1 MSPRVTSPAWIA
13 RLHTGS
19 LKALRRGTRAP
30 TTRLEVVEIGEL
42 GRLPLRQAR
51 PTPRPRDRR
60 PQITARIADD
70 DASMATMRLRVE
82 LDKTFLERLRT
93 SPRKAISEL
102 MWNAL
107 DADAEMIKVDLGVNE
122 VGGVTTITVTDDG
135 HGMTADE
142 ARQGFGRLGGSWKAA
157 ASETRSKRR
166 ALHGR
171 EGRGRF
177 LAAKIAGR
185 ARWMS
190 VARSTDGEHRKTVV
204 EIYRRTLDDVEIR
217 DEGTTDEPTGTVVM
231 LSDFDAPPTGL
242 GGSAVADRL
251 TGEFALYLT
260 KYPVKLTYDGFA
272 IDPKAL
278 QASTSTYE
286 LETPDESDAHLD
298 VVEWVKP
305 MERRLFVCDDNG
317 TALSELLPGVQAAGF
332 EFTAYVRWDGFIAD
346 AALDLAE
353 LSAGPTADVIEA
365 ARDKLR
371 EHFRERAQHRRREV
385 IEAWKQE
392 KVYPYEEPP
401 SNEVER
407 TSRELFDVIAFTA
420 RDAVGGNNH
429 AQRFALRLLREA
441 LERDPGHLRRVLEE
455 VLELD
460 PARLADLNQLLDR
473 TTLAAIV
480 SAARSITDRLDF
492 LRALH
497 EIIFEREIQARLLE
511 RSQLHRILA
520 TETWLFGEEYHLV
533 ADDESLTNVL
543 RRHLRC
549 LERDA
554 MAAENVTDEHGR
566 TRIVDL
572 MLAKSLEHSANRR
585 GHVVIELK
593 RPSVSIG
600 HKEVAQIR
608 DYAQAV
614 ADDAQFDK
622 TATQWDFWVVSTDMD
637 DAIKRQ
643 ANQRNREPGLLDDY
657 EGVNVRIWAKT
668 WGQIIQDATHRL
680 KFVRQQLEYTSG
692 RDQAIQYLH
701 ERHRD
706 YVPDPLPVA
715 ETPAADT
722 PGRSRPGVLET
733 APANGD
739 SDATN
744 CPALRGCE
752 RG

>member
-1 MSPRVTSPAWIA
+1 
-13 RLHTGS
+13 
-19 LKALRRGTRAP
+19 
-30 TTRLEVVEIGEL
+30 
-42 GRLPLRQAR
+42 
-51 PTPRPRDRR
+51 
-60 PQITARIADD
+60 
-70 DASMATMRLRVE
+70 MRLRVE

-102 MWNAL
+102 IWNAL
-107 DADAEMIKVDLGVNE
+107 DADAETIQVELGVNE
-122 VGGVTTITVTDDG
+122 IGGVTTITVTDDG

-142 ARQGFGRLGGSWKAA
+142 AREGFGRLGGSWKATA
-157 ASETRSKRR
+157 TETRGKRR

-185 ARWMS
+185 AGWIS
-190 VARSTDGEHRKTVV
+190 IARATDGHRRTVV
-204 EIYRRTLDDVEIR
+204 EIYRRSLDDVEIR
-217 DEGTTDEPTGTVVM
+217 DEGTADESTGTTVT

-260 KYPVKLTYDGFA
+260 KYPVEITYDGFA

-286 LETPDESDAHLD
+286 LETPDEHEAHLD
-298 VVEWVKP
+298 VVEWSKP
-305 MERRLFVCDDNG
+305 MDRRLFLCDDNG
-317 TALSELLPGVQAAGF
+317 TALSELPPGVQAAGF

-346 AALDLAE
+346 SAIDLAE
-353 LSAGPTADVIEA
+353 LSTGPTADVIEA

-371 EHFRERAQHRRREV
+371 EHFRERARDRRREV
-385 IEAWKQE
+385 IEAWKQA
-392 KVYPYEEPP
+392 KVYPYEAPP
-401 SNEVER
+401 SSEVDR
-407 TSRELFDVIAFTA
+407 TSRELFDVVAFTA
-420 RDAVGGNNH
+420 RDAVGGDNQ
-429 AQRFALRLLREA
+429 AQRFTLRLLREA

-460 PARLADLNQLLDR
+460 AVRLADLNQLLDR

-497 EIIFEREIQARLLE
+497 EIIYERDVQARLLE

-549 LERDA
+549 LDRDE

-572 MLAKSLEHSANRR
+572 MLAKSLEHAANRR
-585 GHVVIELK
+585 EHLVIELK
-593 RPSVSIG
+593 RPSVRIG

-622 TATQWDFWVVSTDMD
+622 ATTQWDFWVVSTDMD
-637 DAIKRQ
+637 DAIRRQ

-657 EGVNVRIWAKT
+657 EDVNVRIWAKT

-701 ERHRD
+701 ERHQD
-706 YVPDPLPVA
+706 YVPDPLRVTD
-715 ETPAADT
+715 TPAEDA
-722 PGRSRPGVLET
+722 PGRSDPGLPET
-733 APANGD
+733 APAKGER
-739 SDATN
+739 DAS
-744 CPALRGCE
+744 
-752 RG
+752 